1 MPAINKIL
9 LLLDKHPPPPAL
21 LEKIVL
27 LAKKFGARLELFESC
42 YSRSLVS
49 SYLFD
54 PQGVIHARQG
64 YLCGEEK
71 RLQAVADQLEQAGID
86 VSIDAVW
93 DADTEQAVLLKIER
107 YAPDLVIKNC
117 RYPHRL
123 SEYLFGNLDLQLL
136 RHCSMPLLLMRPKPW
151 RASPVVV
158 TALDPL
164 QQKPRPVYLD
174 DTVLRWGESLVEY
187 LGGVLH
193 LFSAYQALPASV
205 IFDDTLMLDGEDLRT
220 RLARR
225 HQLAMDAL
233 ITAHGLQLAAFQ
245 VHLARGEVHKE
256 LPRYA
261 EAVNADILVLG
272 GMERDTSQRLFLGS
286 TTEQVLD
293 HIDADVLVVRM
304 GA

>member
-9 LLLDKHPPPPAL
+9 LLLDKQPPSSAL
-21 LEKIVL
+21 LDKLVL
-27 LAKKFGARLELFESC
+27 LAKKFGARLELFECC

-54 PQGVIHARQG
+54 PQGAVHARQG
-64 YLCGEEK
+64 YLHGEEK
-71 RLQAVADQLEQAGID
+71 RLQAVADRLEKAGVETCID
-86 VSIDAVW
+86 VAWEADA
-93 DADTEQAVLLKIER
+93 QQGILRKIER
-107 YAPDLVIKNC
+107 YAPDLVVKNC
-117 RYPHRL
+117 GCPHRL
-123 SEYLFGNLDLQLL
+123 SDYLFGNLDWQLL
-136 RHCSMPLLLMRPKPW
+136 RHCSMPLLLLRSRPW
-151 RASPVVV
+151 RTSPVVV

-164 QQKPRPVYLD
+164 QQKPRPRHLD
-174 DTVLRWGESLVEY
+174 DTVLRWGESLVEH

-205 IFDDTLMLDGEDLRT
+205 IFDDTLMLDYETLST

-225 HQLAMDAL
+225 EKQAVDAL
-233 ITAHGLQLAAFQ
+233 ITGHGLQLAAPQ
-245 VHLARGEVHKE
+245 VHLAPGEVHKE

-261 EAVNADILVLG
+261 KAVDADILVLG
-272 GMERDTSQRLFLGS
+272 GMARDTFQRLFVGS

-293 HIDADVLVVRM
+293 HIDADVLVVRR